1 MLLKIS
7 LGNTSA
13 LRHGMQQ
20 HKGEMGERWEGSKQ
34 LKTAQSQKNTT
45 RRMKSIEAGNTVKD
59 VDLVFQSNSFLFLS
73 PLLYAVA
80 AAAHLQWSRVSSHCE
95 QAD

>member
-1 MLLKIS
+1 
-7 LGNTSA
+7 
-13 LRHGMQQ
+13 MQQ

-34 LKTAQSQKNTT
+34 LKTAQSQKNTR

-59 VDLVFQSNSFLFLS
+59 VDLGFQSNSFLFLS
-73 PLLYAVA
+73 PLLYADAVA
-80 AAAHLQWSRVSSHCE
+80 AAAHLQWSRVGSHCE

>member
-1 MLLKIS
+1 MLLKVS

-20 HKGEMGERWEGSKQ
+20 HKGVMGERWEGSKQ
-34 LKTAQSQKNTT
+34 LKTAQSQKNTE
-45 RRMKSIEAGNTVKD
+45 RRMASIDAGNTVKD
-59 VDLVFQSNSFLFLS
+59 VDLGFQSNAFHFLS

-80 AAAHLQWSRVSSHCE
+80 ASAHRQWSRVSSHCE